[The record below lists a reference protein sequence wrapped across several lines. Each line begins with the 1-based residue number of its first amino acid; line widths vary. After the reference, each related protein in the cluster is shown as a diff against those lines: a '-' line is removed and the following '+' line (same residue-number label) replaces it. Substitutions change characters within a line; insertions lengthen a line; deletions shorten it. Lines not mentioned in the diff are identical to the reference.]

1 MHGAW
6 LCMVPGIDLS
16 KLTAAEKDALILSLL
31 PLAGHLVT
39 ALARVAELEA
49 RLARFERPGKTPD
62 NSSLPPSKGRKP
74 ERPSSGKPLRRS
86 RPGFGRALEANPD
99 RVVDAMLGACPH
111 CAAAFPAGQQTPQQ
125 VHDPGAA
132 VWRQVRLLRRGR
144 ARPPRRPAAWNP
156 AFASAS
162 RSRPWWSACATLRP
176 SGWNGWLR

>member
-1 MHGAW
+1 MCSECAIWGCGFCGLRWW
-6 LCMVPGIDLS
+6 LTRPWRFRFKFCMAPGIDLS

-31 PLAGHLVT
+31 PLAGHLAA

-132 VWRQVRLLRRGR
+132 VLT
-144 ARPPRRPAAWNP
+144 
-156 AFASAS
+156 FASH
-162 RSRPWWSACATLRP
+162 
-176 SGWNGWLR
+176 